1 MIGPELDSILLDN
14 LTEKNI
20 YMERGKC
27 CILDFTSTG
36 RNEGIGEE
44 TVMILL
50 LSLKSLKP
58 IETGWKG
65 ENKRRLPISTKSEV
79 KEKDEENHRKLI
91 LPVTAAR
98 KLVKKILIILRKIPL
113 MNQSTFSGK
122 KPCLTVL
129 IRRQTGP
136 SLPNQRQLGR
146 PGMKMLPEVKQ
157 MLQKELISTK

>member
-1 MIGPELDSILLDN
+1 MSGIQFEKIVYLGSEMIGPELDSILLDN

-58 IETGWKG
+58 IETG
-65 ENKRRLPISTKSEV
+65 
-79 KEKDEENHRKLI
+79 
-91 LPVTAAR
+91 
-98 KLVKKILIILRKIPL
+98 
-113 MNQSTFSGK
+113 
-122 KPCLTVL
+122 
-129 IRRQTGP
+129 
-136 SLPNQRQLGR
+136 
-146 PGMKMLPEVKQ
+146 
-157 MLQKELISTK
+157 